1 MSIKNLSS
9 LGEFLLGPGAVNED
23 SDWLTSVLIS
33 VSPLGNI
40 ISLGHGDR
48 LVICQA
54 KYSAGVKEF
63 LPIFKV
69 LIDNFMFLLS
79 TLLVGHHNIID
90 RIRSVNQPL
99 DPSCA
104 VRGWQ

>member
-48 LVICQA
+48 LVISKA

-69 LIDNFMFLLS
+69 LIE
-79 TLLVGHHNIID
+79 
-90 RIRSVNQPL
+90 
-99 DPSCA
+99 
-104 VRGWQ
+104 

>member
-9 LGEFLLGPGAVNED
+9 LGEFLLGSGAVNED

-69 LIDNFMFLLS
+69 LTDNFMFVINPICR
-79 TLLVGHHNIID
+79 T
-90 RIRSVNQPL
+90 P
-99 DPSCA
+99 
-104 VRGWQ
+104 

>member
-1 MSIKNLSS
+1 MWQNLSS

-69 LIDNFMFLLS
+69 ILVLAMCFCYQPFL
-79 TLLVGHHNIID
+79 
-90 RIRSVNQPL
+90 
-99 DPSCA
+99 
-104 VRGWQ
+104 

>member
-1 MSIKNLSS
+1 MSIKNLPS

-69 LIDNFMFLLS
+69 ILVLAMCFCYQPFL
-79 TLLVGHHNIID
+79 
-90 RIRSVNQPL
+90 
-99 DPSCA
+99 
-104 VRGWQ
+104 